1 MRHWIRR
8 CRDWA
13 MSDLLHLGR
22 PRPTEQAV
30 HTRYE
35 KAGLTLYGPPVPW
48 NADALVV
55 EVLARLPPA
64 ARQRADFSLRLP
76 GRDPIPAD
84 AVRPDDT
91 DGARHR
97 VYFRL
102 PVPPESVTAEVLW
115 KHRLLAT
122 VPLMVLPADQF
133 LAGLRVANPTAA
145 VRLGSQAVAAQTFVA
160 AQCRGLTAAAV
171 LRSPTGLAPLADLGV
186 TVTFRPDRGGAEVVV
201 PAPLTG
207 TQLAGK
213 EALLT
218 AAPTKAPRRAGG
230 YTVAWSVG
238 DRELYTQRLTAV
250 TGRRFIDSL
259 RVSDARFVSADKSGK
274 VKVARHPPPAGEA
287 ARLGPCFLLASRD
300 PGAAG
305 LLTLQVI
312 AIGTSSGKGPL
323 TLEQQVLVTDG
334 PTAFAPGLLDAG
346 DLAGLTGF
354 ELRHR
359 GRVLGVLSV
368 SPVPSAA
375 FNAEGGFKPPP
386 DFAWSNT
393 AEDELTERLGKLM
406 GGSGDGR

>member
-1 MRHWIRR
+1 
-8 CRDWA
+8 
-13 MSDLLHLGR
+13 MSDLLSFGR

-48 NADALVV
+48 NADAVVV

-64 ARQRADFSLRLP
+64 ARQRADFTLRLP
-76 GRDPIPAD
+76 GRDPVPAD

-91 DGARHR
+91 DGTRHR
-97 VYFRL
+97 VFFRL
-102 PVPPESVTAEVLW
+102 PVPPESVSAEVLW

-122 VPLMVLPADQF
+122 VPVAVLPADQF
-133 LAGLRVANPTAA
+133 LANLRVANPTAA

-207 TQLAGK
+207 TQLASK
-213 EALLT
+213 EALVT
-218 AAPTKAPRRAGG
+218 ATPAKAPRRSGG
-230 YTVAWSVG
+230 YTVAWAVG
-238 DRELYTQRLTAV
+238 GRELYTQRLTAV

-259 RVSDARFVSADKSGK
+259 RVSDARFVSADKAGK
-274 VKVARHPPPAGEA
+274 VKLTRHPPPAGEA
-287 ARLGPCFLLASRD
+287 ARLGPCFLLASRE

-312 AIGTSSGKGPL
+312 AAGTGSGQPL

-334 PTAFAPGLLDAG
+334 PTTFAPGVVDVG
-346 DLAGLTGF
+346 DLTGLTGF

-368 SPVPSAA
+368 SPVPSAT
-375 FNAEGGFKPPP
+375 FNAEGSFKPPP

-406 GGSGDGR
+406 GGGEGR

>member
-8 CRDWA
+8 CLDWA

-48 NADALVV
+48 NADAVVV

-64 ARQRADFSLRLP
+64 ARQRADFALRLP
-76 GRDPIPAD
+76 GREPIPAD
-84 AVRPDDT
+84 SVRPDDV

-97 VYFRL
+97 VFFRL
-102 PVPPESVTAEVLW
+102 PVPPESVVAEVLW

-122 VPLMVLPADQF
+122 VPLTVLTADQF
-133 LAGLRVANPTAA
+133 LAGLRVASPTIA
-145 VRLGSQAVAAQTFVA
+145 VRVGPQAVAAQTFVA

-186 TVTFRPDRGGAEVVV
+186 TVTFRSDRGGGEVVV
-201 PAPLTG
+201 PTPLTSS
-207 TQLAGK
+207 QLAGK
-213 EALLT
+213 EALVT
-218 AAPTKAPRRAGG
+218 AAPAKAPRRAGG
-230 YTVAWSVG
+230 YSVTWAVG
-238 DRELYTQRLTAV
+238 GRELLTQRVTAV

-259 RVSDARFVSADKSGK
+259 RVSDAWFIAADKAGN
-274 VKVARHPPPAGEA
+274 VKVTRHPPPPGEA
-287 ARLGPCFLLASRD
+287 ARVGPCFLLASRE

-305 LLTLQVI
+305 LLTLQV
-312 AIGTSSGKGPL
+312 AALGTSSPQPPV
-323 TLEQQVLVTDG
+323 LEQHVLVTDG
-334 PTAFAPGLLDAG
+334 PTVCAPGLLDVAE
-346 DLAGLTGF
+346 LAGLTGF

-368 SPVPSAA
+368 SPVPAA
-375 FNAEGGFKPPP
+375 SFNAEGAFKPPP

-393 AEDELTERLGKLM
+393 AEDELAERLSKLM
-406 GGSGDGR
+406 GGGGGAGP